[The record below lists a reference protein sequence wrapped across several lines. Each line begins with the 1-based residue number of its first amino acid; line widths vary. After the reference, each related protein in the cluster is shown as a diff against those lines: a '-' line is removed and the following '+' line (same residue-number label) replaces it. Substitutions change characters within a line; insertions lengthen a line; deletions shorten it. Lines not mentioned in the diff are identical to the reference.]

1 MRPGVPSALMIFWI
15 AGLKRILALRHI
27 ARKDVIKGAVLS
39 DEDDDVFDGAAGV
52 FLFLSLERADK
63 RTAKAKLKH
72 GHGQENDPK
81 TVQEF

>member
-1 MRPGVPSALMIFWI
+1 
-15 AGLKRILALRHI
+15 
-27 ARKDVIKGAVLS
+27 VIKGAVLS